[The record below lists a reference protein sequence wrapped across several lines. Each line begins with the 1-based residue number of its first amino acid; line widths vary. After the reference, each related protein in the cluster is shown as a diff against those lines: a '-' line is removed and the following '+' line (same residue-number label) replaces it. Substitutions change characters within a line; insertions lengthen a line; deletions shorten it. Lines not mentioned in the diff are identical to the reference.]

1 MSKKIKS
8 LFTYLTSFISK
19 GESSPKNEQKPQP
32 VPQKNVFGG
41 DNPLPVLRYV
51 DNLNIIRSFY
61 KKESINHGHIDYDE
75 MSKKLNDMSPEQ
87 VQLLAQALY
96 EIASNH
102 LSYINVEIEEESV
115 DEES

>member
-8 LFTYLTSFISK
+8 LFTYLTSFIAK

-32 VPQKNVFGG
+32 VTQKNVFGG

-51 DNLNIIRSFY
+51 DNINIVRSFY
-61 KKESINHGHIDYDE
+61 KKESMNHGHIDYDE

-102 LSYINVEIEEESV
+102 KPYIDAEIEEGSE
-115 DEES
+115 DEKS

>member
-8 LFTYLTSFISK
+8 LFTYLTSFIAK

-32 VPQKNVFGG
+32 APQKNVFGG

-51 DNLNIIRSFY
+51 DNINIIRNFY
-61 KKESINHGHIDYDE
+61 KKESMINGHIDYDE
-75 MSKKLNDMSPEQ
+75 MSKKLNDMGPEQ

-102 LSYINVEIEEESV
+102 KPYIDAEIEKEKIDES
-115 DEES
+115 

>member
-8 LFTYLTSFISK
+8 LFTYLTSLIAQ
-19 GESSPKNEQKPQP
+19 GESSPKNEQKPQHT
-32 VPQKNVFGG
+32 PQKNVFGG

-51 DNLNIIRSFY
+51 DNINIIRNFY
-61 KKESINHGHIDYDE
+61 KKESMIHGHIDYDE

-96 EIASNH
+96 EIATNH
-102 LSYINVEIEEESV
+102 KPFIDAEVEEEKI
-115 DEES
+115 DES

>member
-8 LFTYLTSFISK
+8 LLTYLTSFITK
-19 GESSPKNEQKPQP
+19 GESSDKNEQKPQP
-32 VPQKNVFGG
+32 ESQKNVFGG

-51 DNLNIIRSFY
+51 DNINIVRNFY
-61 KKESINHGHIDYDE
+61 KKESMNHGHIDYDK

-96 EIASNH
+96 EIATNYKP
-102 LSYINVEIEEESV
+102 YIDAEIEEEKI
-115 DEES
+115 DES